1 MRRMFFKKNK
11 REKKEGMDLDITS
24 LLDVLVILLV
34 FLLKSYNASDLKL
47 DLVKDLVVPNSAA
60 RLLGH
65 TAVTIQISQDKTIYI
80 NNKKIGAT
88 ATTGE
93 NALLLE
99 KLKEFKE
106 LEKQKQRSP
115 ADAKTSGKEPKNI
128 NLVFDEN
135 LPYEVMK
142 SVMHTSAMAGYTEF
156 KFIVQGNY

>member
-1 MRRMFFKKNK
+1 MFFKKNK

>member
-11 REKKEGMDLDITS
+11 REKKEEMELDITS

-47 DLVKDLVVPNSAA
+47 NLVKDLVIPDSQA
-60 RLLGH
+60 RKLGH
-65 TAVTIQISQDKTIYI
+65 HAVTIQVSKDATIFI

-88 ATTGE
+88 ATKGE
-93 NALLLE
+93 NPILLE
-99 KLKEFKE
+99 KLKEFKANE
-106 LEKQKQRSP
+106 MDRTP
-115 ADAKTSGKEPKNI
+115 AESKISKKEVKNI

-135 LPYEVMK
+135 LPYQVMK